1 MTTHSPR
8 PLSAIASFHAHVYF
22 DGAAQRHGDLAF
34 GGAVEVDMGV
44 EAADGG
50 QRLGRECGHASILH
64 NPT

>member
-1 MTTHSPR
+1 M
-8 PLSAIASFHAHVYF
+8 AASGRGAVVHAPQRHREARR
-22 DGAAQRHGDLAF
+22 DLLAQRHGDLAF